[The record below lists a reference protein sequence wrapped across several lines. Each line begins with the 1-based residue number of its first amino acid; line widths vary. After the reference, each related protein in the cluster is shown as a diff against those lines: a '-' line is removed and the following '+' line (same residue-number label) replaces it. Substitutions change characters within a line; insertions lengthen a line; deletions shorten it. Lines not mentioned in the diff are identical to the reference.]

1 MRLRCAFPVLSSKS
15 PTVPVFTRIP
25 YQSTTEKGRTARF
38 ALLLLTCLLLVA
50 GCSHFHPLK
59 HEYVYVWTRQ
69 MFLRDRVAAVSNRVA
84 QVDNGQRLEVVERAR
99 RFIQVK
105 TDKGEI
111 GWIPD
116 RAVIDQKTYDAFAQ
130 LATTHKDNP
139 VVAHGAVRDDIYLHV
154 TPGRDSD
161 RFYLLPENDKV
172 ELLMRAS
179 MPKAVA
185 GTAPAVPAP
194 SQEAKDAAPEAPPPP
209 PMEDWWLVRDTQ
221 GRMGWLLAG
230 RVDVSVPDEIAQYAE
245 GQRIVGAYVIAKVLD
260 DEAQTADH
268 QVPEYVTA
276 LGPYKW
282 GLPYDFDQ
290 IRVFTWNTK
299 KHRYETAFRLRG
311 IQGYLPLRIE
321 SQPGPTGTEPVFSF
335 QIAGSADVAIDAAT
349 GIARPAAPRTIRY
362 AMRQTTVRRIGPD
375 TAPLPVIKNPDAKP
389 KTVVKS
395 KRR

>member
-1 MRLRCAFPVLSSKS
+1 
-15 PTVPVFTRIP
+15 
-25 YQSTTEKGRTARF
+25 
-38 ALLLLTCLLLVA
+38 
-50 GCSHFHPLK
+50 
-59 HEYVYVWTRQ
+59 

-99 RFIQVK
+99 RFIHVK
-105 TDKGEI
+105 TDKGVV

-116 RAVIDQKTYDAFAQ
+116 RAVIDQKTYDEFAQ
-130 LATTHKDNP
+130 LVTAHKDDP

-161 RFYLLPENDKV
+161 RFYLLAENAKV
-172 ELLMRAS
+172 DLLVRAS

-185 GTAPAVPAP
+185 ATAPAVPPPAND
-194 SQEAKDAAPEAPPPP
+194 AKDAAPEPPPPP

-245 GQRIVGAYVIAKVLD
+245 GQRIVCAYVLTKVN
-260 DEAQTADH
+260 DEGSSIADH

-311 IQGYLPLRIE
+311 IQGFLPLRVS

-335 QIAGSADVAIDAAT
+335 QIAGSADVAIDAT
-349 GIARPAAPRTIRY
+349 SGIARPASPRTIRY

-375 TAPLPVIKNPDAKP
+375 TAPLPVIKNRDAKP
-389 KTVVKS
+389 KTPPKK
-395 KRR
+395 KR